1 MPPPHSYYGFSW
13 ITPVASLDLGVARC
27 RSAQRDVSTE
37 GRSDRQ
43 RKERSRHTRHFTLT
57 RRPTYSLSTGA
68 RIVALPQHGHESYA
82 LGFAAIHFSQQSYFI
97 QCEHGRKQTRRT
109 RSSPPPSMNVSQQAG
124 QRRLGSFGS
133 STPSA
138 CIVDTM
144 ERSTKQRSH
153 SSSPSYSS
161 SALWSAIYI
170 QLSLAQ
176 AISYVPNQYERG
188 EEVCCVCRVTVRDT
202 FQIAV
207 LDDPRMT
214 DPNISSKDKAEMVQ
228 NAVARTPALQWS
240 VEGEANEA
248 KEVKSPK
255 SGHYS
260 SFTFNTN
267 ESWIIHPYSAIKT

>member
-1 MPPPHSYYGFSW
+1 MQLSEATE
-13 ITPVASLDLGVARC
+13 I
-27 RSAQRDVSTE
+27 STE
-37 GRSDRQ
+37 GLTSLPPLKIITVDAG
-43 RKERSRHTRHFTLT
+43 TL
-57 RRPTYSLSTGA
+57 
-68 RIVALPQHGHESYA
+68 
-82 LGFAAIHFSQQSYFI
+82 LGFKACPGVDASILLNHA
-97 QCEHGRKQTRRT
+97 
-109 RSSPPPSMNVSQQAG
+109 SS
-124 QRRLGSFGS
+124 S
-133 STPSA
+133 SS
-138 CIVDTM
+138 
-144 ERSTKQRSH
+144 SSS

-248 KEVKSPK
+248 KETETPPVLQIFGEHRHALCLLDCENYELALPHCLFSTVRLALECLFVFPV
-255 SGHYS
+255 STTILGGVIGGIYFVPSNPNEGEDEESNTTASNTLRS
-260 SFTFNTN
+260 SF
-267 ESWIIHPYSAIKT
+267 EQLLPQLSKWELD